1 LTAARQARPPRHTRP
16 ARLAAGTLHDHVH
29 AQLEDLTGVLGL
41 GTAGELLG
49 RCHDVLLADSC
60 GHPARGR
67 PHRRS
72 TLNIDGTPV
81 QLSLSLRSDG
91 SGLQFLGE
99 AGAAE
104 LSNAERLATSRD
116 RLRRVAILL
125 GAEPSL
131 AGIESLVDTLVP
143 SAVRELL
150 ADHAGAVWLGA
161 GCAPSAAPHVKLY
174 CNAKWGDASS
184 RWQRLRRVATSF
196 GIGSDWPNLRTL
208 ENFGLEPLGT
218 ALRVASGSAAAA
230 RIYLSGYGLSWKHIE
245 EIGARFADAAFDEQ
259 VSQLAMTLPGD
270 GYQWPTRS
278 VVCSFAVTPGRLT
291 DVKVEL
297 CAHCAFNNDAEARA
311 RCLRWL
317 DDDDVAALVYSRTL
331 EILAPDG
338 MNHAVVALHSHFG
351 VDSRGVRTIYFNPR
365 PAPGADDDH

>member
-1 LTAARQARPPRHTRP
+1 
-16 ARLAAGTLHDHVH
+16 
-29 AQLEDLTGVLGL
+29 VLGL

-49 RCHDVLLADSC
+49 RCHDVLLAGSC
-60 GHPARGR
+60 DYPARGR
-67 PHRRS
+67 PLRRS
-72 TLNIDGTPV
+72 ALNIDGTPV

-104 LSNAERLATSRD
+104 LSNAERLAASRD
-116 RLRRVAILL
+116 RLRQVAILL

-143 SAVRELL
+143 SDVRELQ

-161 GCAPSAAPHVKLY
+161 GCAPGAPPHVKLY
-174 CNAKWGDASS
+174 CNARWGEAGS
-184 RWQRLRRVATSF
+184 RWQRLRRVATHF
-196 GIGSDWPNLRTL
+196 GIDSDWPDLRTL

-218 ALRVASGSAAAA
+218 ALRVASGSATAA
-230 RIYLSGYGLSWKHIE
+230 RIYLSGYGLSWTHIQ

-259 VSQLAMTLPGD
+259 VSRLAMTLPGD
-270 GYQWPTRS
+270 GYRWPTRS
-278 VVCSFAVTPGRLT
+278 VVISFAVAPGRLT
-291 DVKVEL
+291 DIKVEL
-297 CAHCAFNNDAEARA
+297 CAHCAFNDDAEARA
-311 RCLRWL
+311 RCLVWL
-317 DDDDVAALVYSRTL
+317 NDNDVAASAYSRTL

-338 MNHAVVALHSHFG
+338 MNHVAVALHSHFG

-365 PAPGADDDH
+365 PAPGEDDDH